1 MAQSGASPGRE
12 PRDDFLSSLLTQ
24 VRRAQ
29 TYFAPTANPITALST
44 AAEVSEFVEARLGV
58 IRELARTPGSASAP
72 SLADEGPL
80 PVFTYWNSE
89 IGDAPPVVQACL
101 AQLLR
106 VHPQAHVLNGRTA
119 RELIDIPPIIAAR
132 LERDRPAHFSDYLRV
147 ALLERHGGIWLDATC
162 FVPQPLTDQVTP
174 LLDAGVLYPR
184 WSTQQISNWFI
195 AARAGN
201 PMIAMQRA
209 AIECWWTENEHLPDY
224 FLYHRIFEA
233 LDELAP
239 EVHRIWAEVPFV
251 STIPS
256 HLLQL
261 AMFRRYDP
269 DEVSQILG
277 ASFVQ
282 KLSYKFDQDTVPVDS
297 ILARIISG
305 QPLVSSLEP

>member
-1 MAQSGASPGRE
+1 MAQSGAPPERE

-29 TYFAPTANPITALST
+29 KYFAPTADPITALSA

-58 IRELARTPGSASAP
+58 IRELARMAGSVSAP

-80 PVFTYWNSE
+80 PVFTYWDSAIE
-89 IGDAPPVVQACL
+89 DAPPVVQACL

-106 VHPQAHVLNGRTA
+106 VHPQAHVLDGRSA
-119 RELIDIPPIIAAR
+119 RELIDIPPIIASR

-162 FVPQPLTDQVTP
+162 FIPQPLTDHVMP

-209 AIECWWTENEHLPDY
+209 AIECWWTENDHLPDY

-239 EVHRIWAEVPFV
+239 ELHRIWAEVPFV

-282 KLSYKFDQDTVPVDS
+282 KLSYKYDPDTVPVDS

-305 QPLVSSLEP
+305 QPLTASSEP